1 MRIITNVCNIHF
13 LFICNLQ
20 FLVLVSGMKVYQAIY
35 QASTQLKVS
44 QTSLIGIVQDW
55 KVHGNLKTYKPLKRR
70 KDFFEKLKP
79 EQLQLFRL
87 IIHDMF
93 RKINEKKKDKTAE
106 GGDTVPTVKNIL
118 KGKYAIMLQNLH
130 FENSATSYHT

>member
-1 MRIITNVCNIHF
+1 MLQFMINACEIYF
-13 LFICNLQ
+13 SFKPYNLQ
-20 FLVLVSGMKVYQAIY
+20 FLVLVSGMKVYAAIY

-44 QTSLIGIVQDW
+44 QKSLIGIVQDW
-55 KVHGNLKTYKPLKRR
+55 KVHGNLKSYKPLKRR
-70 KDFFEKLKP
+70 KDFFEKLSP

-130 FENSATSYHT
+130 FEL

>member
-1 MRIITNVCNIHF
+1 MLQFMINACEIYF
-13 LFICNLQ
+13 SFKPYNLQ
-20 FLVLVSGMKVYQAIY
+20 FLVLVSGMKVYAAIY

-44 QTSLIGIVQDW
+44 QKSLIGIVQDW
-55 KVHGNLKTYKPLKRR
+55 KVHGNLKSYKPLKRR
-70 KDFFEKLKP
+70 KDFFEKLSP

-130 FENSATSYHT
+130 FEW

>member
-1 MRIITNVCNIHF
+1 MLQFMTNACEIYFSFKHY
-13 LFICNLQ
+13 NLQ
-20 FLVLVSGMKVYQAIY
+20 FLVLVSGMKVYAAIY

-44 QTSLIGIVQDW
+44 QKSLIGIVQDW

-70 KDFFEKLKP
+70 KDFFEKLSP

-93 RKINEKKKDKTAE
+93 RKINEKKKDRTAD

-118 KGKYAIMLQNLH
+118 KGKYAIMLRNLH
-130 FENSATSYHT
+130 LENSLT

>member
-1 MRIITNVCNIHF
+1 MLQFMINACKNFSFKH
-13 LFICNLQ
+13 CNLQ
-20 FLVLVSGMKVYQAIY
+20 FLVLVSGMKVYAAIY

-44 QTSLIGIVQDW
+44 QKSLIGIVQDW

-70 KDFFEKLKP
+70 KDFFEKLSP

-130 FENSATSYHT
+130 FEW

>member
-1 MRIITNVCNIHF
+1 MLQFMINACKIYFSFKH
-13 LFICNLQ
+13 CNLQ
-20 FLVLVSGMKVYQAIY
+20 FLVLVSGMKVYAAIY

-44 QTSLIGIVQDW
+44 QKSLIGIVQDW
-55 KVHGNLKTYKPLKRR
+55 KVHGNLKSYKPLKRR
-70 KDFFEKLKP
+70 KDFFEKLSP

-93 RKINEKKKDKTAE
+93 RKINEKKKDKTAD

-130 FENSATSYHT
+130 FEL

>member
-1 MRIITNVCNIHF
+1 
-13 LFICNLQ
+13 
-20 FLVLVSGMKVYQAIY
+20 MKVYAAIY

-44 QTSLIGIVQDW
+44 QKSLIGIVQDW

-70 KDFFEKLKP
+70 KDFFEKLSP
-79 EQLQLFRL
+79 DQLQLFRL

-130 FENSATSYHT
+130 FENSVTSYHT

>member
-1 MRIITNVCNIHF
+1 MLQFIINACKIHF
-13 LFICNLQ
+13 LNICNLQ
-20 FLVLVSGMKVYQAIY
+20 FLVLVSGMKVYAAIY

-44 QTSLIGIVQDW
+44 QKTLISIVQDW
-55 KVHGNLKTYKPLKRR
+55 RVHGDLKSYKPLKRR

-93 RKINEKKKDKTAE
+93 RKINERKKDKTAE

-118 KGKYAIMLQNLH
+118 KGKLAIMLQSH
-130 FENSATSYHT
+130 CIQKVS

>member
-1 MRIITNVCNIHF
+1 MLQFMINACEIYF
-13 LFICNLQ
+13 SFKPCNLQ
-20 FLVLVSGMKVYQAIY
+20 FLVLVSGMKVYAAIY

-44 QTSLIGIVQDW
+44 QKSLIGIVQDW

-70 KDFFEKLKP
+70 KDFFEKLSP

-93 RKINEKKKDKTAE
+93 RKINEKKKDKTAD

-130 FENSATSYHT
+130 FEL